1 MRLHNY
7 LIKPMLLIGTLL
19 LIAASAKSETY
30 VKSKNRM
37 MYAVSNSYIWTIEE
51 GGKTFYYDNQK
62 VKTKAPDISDAKRV
76 SAYSNSL
83 YCVTQQGEILIVT
96 AGSEEASHYPIT
108 ADLDIR
114 QIEAADGILY
124 ILAAEQGSADF
135 QVYAAD
141 PYGIRFYFPLSI
153 DGWENSNIS
162 SIAYYN
168 GYLCAY
174 SSKAGRLALI
184 SFLEDTNGKLVYPT
198 VTVDDLQYV
207 QVGETAGDIIHIY
220 ALNDPSKQIQLWDIN
235 ALTGEKISAGLPF
248 PENAMGLRRNRNALF
263 VLGDEGKE
271 LYEIPIHTQ
280 NESRTLTLKNFIGEV
295 SSPDPRLKKAMEL
308 FYQKYPDVELVSDF
322 ITDVRVLSAGVMAGA
337 PGYDVI
343 TVQENW
349 TNIPSILMFKA
360 GALENLYDY
369 ECVKEK
375 AEKISD
381 IITPLV
387 IDGQLVSV
395 PDTIIPFTWSIDTEL
410 EQRLDISVPRDGWSW
425 DMFFDLAAKIKEY
438 NETNKTNYYLIHDN
452 QDVLPYFLK
461 MYNDNYV
468 DAYNGTAA
476 YNSEEFVRLLEK
488 WVEICKD
495 NLVLF
500 RTDDGS
506 NNALLHVK
514 LLPYEETR
522 EDITLLL
529 PPVFEEGN
537 RYPARIASI
546 CLNSNS
552 PMKEE
557 GAYFLSCWISEE
569 ALSSYVTISNNGYL
583 LDSAAVSSNAL
594 EGNQGVWQ
602 YMLKHTV
609 NDYYIG
615 DLYKDQWQTLY
626 PQLINGKITPLQYAQ
641 TCQRRA
647 EMVLGE

>member
-1 MRLHNY
+1 
-7 LIKPMLLIGTLL
+7 
-19 LIAASAKSETY
+19 
-30 VKSKNRM
+30 
-37 MYAVSNSYIWTIEE
+37 
-51 GGKTFYYDNQK
+51 
-62 VKTKAPDISDAKRV
+62 
-76 SAYSNSL
+76 
-83 YCVTQQGEILIVT
+83 
-96 AGSEEASHYPIT
+96 
-108 ADLDIR
+108 
-114 QIEAADGILY
+114 
-124 ILAAEQGSADF
+124 
-135 QVYAAD
+135 
-141 PYGIRFYFPLSI
+141 
-153 DGWENSNIS
+153 
-162 SIAYYN
+162 
-168 GYLCAY
+168 
-174 SSKAGRLALI
+174 
-184 SFLEDTNGKLVYPT
+184 
-198 VTVDDLQYV
+198 
-207 QVGETAGDIIHIY
+207 
-220 ALNDPSKQIQLWDIN
+220 
-235 ALTGEKISAGLPF
+235 
-248 PENAMGLRRNRNALF
+248 
-263 VLGDEGKE
+263 
-271 LYEIPIHTQ
+271 
-280 NESRTLTLKNFIGEV
+280 
-295 SSPDPRLKKAMEL
+295 
-308 FYQKYPDVELVSDF
+308 
-322 ITDVRVLSAGVMAGA
+322 
-337 PGYDVI
+337 
-343 TVQENW
+343 
-349 TNIPSILMFKA
+349 
-360 GALENLYDY
+360 
-369 ECVKEK
+369 
-375 AEKISD
+375 
-381 IITPLV
+381 
-387 IDGQLVSV
+387 
-395 PDTIIPFTWSIDTEL
+395 
-410 EQRLDISVPRDGWSW
+410 
-425 DMFFDLAAKIKEY
+425 
-438 NETNKTNYYLIHDN
+438 
-452 QDVLPYFLK
+452 

-506 NNALLHVK
+506 NNALLHVMR
-514 LLPYEETR
+514 LSYEETR